1 MQQLLTF
8 KTPIMEQVEVQK
20 VKLGDVL
27 FLLDNKIEIIE
38 HLLREDEKSE
48 LQYRN
53 SCNGSAADSVS
64 IAMAEFSN
72 GKVFARHHALEKMKE
87 FRNLLTNLK

>member
-1 MQQLLTF
+1 
-8 KTPIMEQVEVQK
+8 MEQVEVQK

-38 HLLREDEKSE
+38 SLLKQDEQSE
-48 LQYRN
+48 LQFRN

-72 GKVFARHHALEKMKE
+72 GKVFARHHSLEKMKE

>member
-1 MQQLLTF
+1 
-8 KTPIMEQVEVQK
+8 MEQVEVQK
-20 VKLGDVL
+20 VKLGDVV
-27 FLLDNKIEIIE
+27 FFLDNKREIRE
-38 HLLREDEKSE
+38 SLLKQDEQAE

-72 GKVFARHHALEKMKE
+72 GKVFARHHSLEKMKE

>member
-1 MQQLLTF
+1 MNTEL
-8 KTPIMEQVEVQK
+8 EVKK

-27 FLLDNKIEIIE
+27 FFLDMKIEIIE

-53 SCNGSAADSVS
+53 SCNGSPADSVNKV
-64 IAMAEFSN
+64 MAEFSN
-72 GKVFARHHALEKMKE
+72 GKVFARNHSLEKLKE
-87 FRNLLTNLK
+87 FRNQITNL

>member
-1 MQQLLTF
+1 
-8 KTPIMEQVEVQK
+8 MEQVEVQK

-27 FLLDNKIEIIE
+27 FFLDNKIEIIE
-38 HLLREDEKSE
+38 HLLQEDEQAE

-53 SCNGSAADSVS
+53 LAIGSTDSVS
-64 IAMAEFSN
+64 TIMAEYSN
-72 GKVFARHHALEKMKE
+72 GKVFARNHALEKMKE

>member
-1 MQQLLTF
+1 
-8 KTPIMEQVEVQK
+8 MEQVEVQK

-27 FLLDNKIEIIE
+27 FFLDNKIEIIE
-38 HLLREDEKSE
+38 SLLKQDEQAE
-48 LQYRN
+48 LLFRN

-72 GKVFARHHALEKMKE
+72 GKVFARHHSLEKMKE